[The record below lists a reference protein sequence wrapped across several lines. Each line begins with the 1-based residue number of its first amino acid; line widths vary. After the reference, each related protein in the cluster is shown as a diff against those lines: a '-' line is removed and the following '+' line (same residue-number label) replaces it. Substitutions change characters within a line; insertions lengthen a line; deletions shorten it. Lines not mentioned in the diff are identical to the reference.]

1 MFVVEKIAPINLRC
15 LVHATGSETVR
26 VEVDVLIFPSWGV
39 VGWGVGWDVNVHV
52 KLQMHPWGDCDFCQ
66 ICLQLREKH
75 QQKLKPQQDSIFSI
89 ILESKINGKTQ
100 GSSDV

>member
-1 MFVVEKIAPINLRC
+1 MLSMRTYFGSVALTWPNLDKTKR
-15 LVHATGSETVR
+15 GSEKR
-26 VEVDVLIFPSWGV
+26 VPLCKEAHGIPET
-39 VGWGVGWDVNVHV
+39 
-52 KLQMHPWGDCDFCQ
+52 HPWGDCDFCQ

>member
-1 MFVVEKIAPINLRC
+1 MGWDVNLHVKLHICVMLRQ
-15 LVHATGSETVR
+15 G
-26 VEVDVLIFPSWGV
+26 WG
-39 VGWGVGWDVNVHV
+39 GVGWDVNVHV

>member
-39 VGWGVGWDVNVHV
+39 VGWGVGWDVNVPV
-52 KLQMHPWGDCDFCQ
+52 KLHIYVMLMLRQGWGGVGC
-66 ICLQLREKH
+66 
-75 QQKLKPQQDSIFSI
+75 
-89 ILESKINGKTQ
+89 
-100 GSSDV
+100 